1 MAFWTISSAGC
12 KTVRLPNLLALTL
25 ASDYFHRIDQVL
37 RLVDLTRP
45 LFAGIEPDSHEIP
58 DFIVR
63 AVRHLSAELV
73 PAEHQAHPRP
83 RRHRLLEQHARSRR
97 RDIFQIRHQLRG
109 FAALQPYLDEVRTPQ
124 PGFRAPFPHSPTTV
138 TSTCRSRARLS
149 KSHSTICCQVPVPMR
164 PSVTARG
171 TGRCW

>member
-25 ASDYFHRIDQVL
+25 ASDYFHRIEQVL

-45 LFAGIEPDSHEIP
+45 PFSGIEPDSHEIP

-73 PAEHQAHPRP
+73 PPEHQAPPPP
-83 RRHRLLEQHARSRR
+83 RRHKFCGQ
-97 RDIFQIRHQLRG
+97 
-109 FAALQPYLDEVRTPQ
+109 
-124 PGFRAPFPHSPTTV
+124 V
-138 TSTCRSRARLS
+138 THCT
-149 KSHSTICCQVPVPMR
+149 HNEI
-164 PSVTARG
+164 
-171 TGRCW
+171 